1 MSITKSEQRA
11 AEAILRTKLG
21 KTDAEILELR
31 KLYGH
36 CDPDAYPD
44 GMGILT
50 LVLLFLAVGLAVYL
64 LLRMVQPGFVLR
76 QVKAVDGQDVG
87 LTEFCRIRAG
97 IISALVGLLA
107 ALVLHLYSCY

>member
-11 AEAILRTKLG
+11 AEAILRNKLG

-50 LVLLFLAVGLAVYL
+50 LVLLFAAVGLAVYL
-64 LLRMVQPGFVLR
+64 LLRMVQPEFVMR
-76 QVKAVDGQDVG
+76 QVAKPEGMEP
-87 LTEFCRIRAG
+87 LTEFCRIRAAV
-97 IISALVGLLA
+97 ISALVGLLA